1 MMWTLVKS
9 YVIFLFLT
17 KGSCTLYFE
26 CGIKYRVIS
35 SNFVN
40 EDWHI
45 QMWVI
50 FENKLYPTAHILER
64 LSQDL
69 SWLLA
74 NWMAPRKLCG
84 AMSKLSHQT
93 LSQYLRFLLSTAY
106 KSLYLIRDGSALGG
120 FFLLSQW
127 SWNLLDWGLRL
138 LRMSVLF
145 FPSEKPDATST
156 TMPLSTVHSRESN
169 FAAANNRF
177 Y

>member
-1 MMWTLVKS
+1 MTIYYLRVVIHKIISMMWTLVKS

-40 EDWHI
+40 EDLHI

-50 FENKLYPTAHILER
+50 FETKLYPTAHILER
-64 LSQDL
+64 LSQDCL
-69 SWLLA
+69 ILLA

-93 LSQYLRFLLSTAY
+93 LSQCLWFLVWDVLPSSLSN
-106 KSLYLIRDGSALGG
+106 SFPPPWRD
-120 FFLLSQW
+120 
-127 SWNLLDWGLRL
+127 
-138 LRMSVLF
+138 
-145 FPSEKPDATST
+145 
-156 TMPLSTVHSRESN
+156 
-169 FAAANNRF
+169 
-177 Y
+177 

>member
-1 MMWTLVKS
+1 MTIYYLRVVIHKIISMMWTLVKS

-50 FENKLYPTAHILER
+50 YENKLYPTAHILER

-93 LSQYLRFLLSTAY
+93 LSQYLRFLNCTISCDHSEY
-106 KSLYLIRDGSALGG
+106 KEISI
-120 FFLLSQW
+120 
-127 SWNLLDWGLRL
+127 
-138 LRMSVLF
+138 SV
-145 FPSEKPDATST
+145 
-156 TMPLSTVHSRESN
+156 
-169 FAAANNRF
+169 
-177 Y
+177 

>member
-1 MMWTLVKS
+1 MWTLVKS

-40 EDWHI
+40 EYWHI

-74 NWMAPRKLCG
+74 N
-84 AMSKLSHQT
+84 
-93 LSQYLRFLLSTAY
+93 
-106 KSLYLIRDGSALGG
+106 
-120 FFLLSQW
+120 
-127 SWNLLDWGLRL
+127 
-138 LRMSVLF
+138 
-145 FPSEKPDATST
+145 
-156 TMPLSTVHSRESN
+156 
-169 FAAANNRF
+169 
-177 Y
+177 

>member
-1 MMWTLVKS
+1 MIHKIISMMWTLVKS

-50 FENKLYPTAHILER
+50 YENKLYPTAHILER

-93 LSQYLRFLLSTAY
+93 LSQYLRFLSLQATPAHHRSSAVVGQPSMQWHSLQPDNSRNTQQHNSRRVPVELSTNLRKFSKY
-106 KSLYLIRDGSALGG
+106 SCWKYLLA
-120 FFLLSQW
+120 FPHLSI
-127 SWNLLDWGLRL
+127 
-138 LRMSVLF
+138 
-145 FPSEKPDATST
+145 K
-156 TMPLSTVHSRESN
+156 
-169 FAAANNRF
+169 
-177 Y
+177 